1 MHWSQSK
8 FIICTVLLHKMLF
21 FRSSY
26 RLSTFYFWYFL
37 SNFKSFTFVVIRYQR
52 IFGIFCLFE
61 IFRHS
66 HGIFQLFFCF
76 IYFFGPF
83 KPFNVPNTLVR
94 FSATTKH
101 TSQIF
106 FGWCYCYCCC
116 YNQILLLPFSVFYMC
131 IQSGPKVYFPFSR
144 CVRTPFYFLS
154 IYYAVF
160 NGFSYTR
167 SLFISLFEPFILY
180 VSKKKEKK

>member
-1 MHWSQSK
+1 M
-8 FIICTVLLHKMLF
+8 
-21 FRSSY
+21 
-26 RLSTFYFWYFL
+26 
-37 SNFKSFTFVVIRYQR
+37 
-52 IFGIFCLFE
+52 E
-61 IFRHS
+61 IFNYFS
-66 HGIFQLFFCF
+66 VLF
-76 IYFFGPF
+76 IFFGPF

-154 IYYAVF
+154 IYYTVF

-180 VSKKKEKK
+180 VSKKKEEIKFIHYNTNTL